1 MLDNLKSFIAE
12 YQLAEPNDRL
22 LLAISGGKD
31 SVVMA
36 HLFHQLDYTFAIAH
50 CNFKLRAEDSDSDE
64 KFVEELANK
73 LNVPFYSQS
82 FDTKTYAIEN
92 KLSIQMAAR
101 DLRYEWFDNLSKK
114 EDIKIVTAH
123 HQDDAIETLL
133 IKKVENLVL
142 ERCKDSS

>member
-1 MLDNLKSFIAE
+1 MLNKLKSFLTE
-12 YQLAEPNDRL
+12 YQLAESNEKL
-22 LLAISGGKD
+22 ILAVSGGKD

-50 CNFKLRAEDSDSDE
+50 CNFKLRAEDSDEDE
-64 KFVEELANK
+64 NFVEELAHK

-101 DLRYEWFDNLSKK
+101 DLRYDWFDNLSKK
-114 EDIKIVTAH
+114 EGY
-123 HQDDAIETLL
+123 
-133 IKKVENLVL
+133 KKL
-142 ERCKDSS
+142 